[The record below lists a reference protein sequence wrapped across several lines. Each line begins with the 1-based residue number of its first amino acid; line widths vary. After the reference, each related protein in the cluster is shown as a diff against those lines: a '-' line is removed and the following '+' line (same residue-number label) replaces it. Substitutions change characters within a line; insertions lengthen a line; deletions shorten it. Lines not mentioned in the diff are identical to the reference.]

1 MGAYPNE
8 NDITKEFIRRT
19 RENYENYQ
27 GKYEV
32 TNWINSMLGL
42 VVIPKEDDR
51 LYPKIEN
58 DWIGK
63 QFWDEIRKGVSKEDD
78 DLCEIVRHLRNAI
91 AHGGIKL
98 LAGGNPGEIR
108 EVEFEDKDVY
118 GSGDEYKIKWK
129 IDTLKKFVE
138 EFAEAAERN
147 L

>member
-8 NDITKEFIRRT
+8 NDNITKEFIRRT

-32 TNWINSMLGL
+32 TNLINSMLGL

-63 QFWDEIRKGVSKEDD
+63 QFWNEIRKGVSKKDD

-98 LAGGNPGEIR
+98 VADGNPGEIR
-108 EVEFEDKDVY
+108 EVEFKDGDVY
-118 GSGDEYKIKWK
+118 RIKWK

-138 EFAEAAERN
+138 EFAKSAQSN
-147 L
+147 I